1 MPIKWGEVAM
11 STGMRDI
18 DGQHQEWIKQIN
30 EFDQAVSNGMGIDK
44 VFNTLAFLVQYT
56 DLHFSHEEDRM
67 LACNCPALAENR
79 RAHDRFRLRLDEL
92 LNWLKEEQ
100 PTPVEIMT
108 FKRELENWITNHIC
122 TIDIKLRECQ

>member
-1 MPIKWGEVAM
+1 MPIKWDEAAM
-11 STGMRDI
+11 STGMRVI

-30 EFDQAVSNGMGIDK
+30 EFDQAVSSGMGIESI
-44 VFNTLAFLVQYT
+44 FIPLAFLVQYT

-67 LACNCPALAENR
+67 LACNCPALVENR

-100 PTPVEIMT
+100 PTSAEIMSL
-108 FKRELENWITNHIC
+108 KQEPENWVTNHTC